1 MIRLL
6 RAGGFAG
13 ALLAFAAA
21 TTLTDPIQ
29 ASSLGTDAQA
39 PTYLAHAAASIDPA
53 ALAAEAAAAQAAAA
67 PAVSPAPEA
76 APAASPAPAVV
87 AAPAPAP
94 AVVAP
99 AETETGHGLA
109 SLASGLLDALN
120 SIVSPK
126 APLARM
132 VDAYSAAEVADPEQE
147 CLAGA
152 VYFEARSEPIEGQL
166 AVADVVL
173 NRTRS
178 GLYPTTIC
186 AVVTQKAQFS
196 FIRNGRF
203 PRADRNSEAWRKAVA
218 ISRIAREKLANQVPS
233 NVLWYHATY
242 VSPSW
247 GRRLTRVNQIG
258 LHIFYS

>member
-1 MIRLL
+1 MSYSL

-13 ALLAFAAA
+13 ALLALAAA
-21 TTLTDPIQ
+21 TTLSDPSE
-29 ASSLGTDAQA
+29 ASALGADTQA
-39 PTYLAHAAASIDPA
+39 PTYMAHAAAAID
-53 ALAAEAAAAQAAAA
+53 AAAMLEAAA
-67 PAVSPAPEA
+67 PAAAETA
-76 APAASPAPAVV
+76 APAAVAPAQITPVQPAPV

-94 AVVAP
+94 A
-99 AETETGHGLA
+99 AEPETGHTLA
-109 SLASGLLDALN
+109 SLASGLIDALN

-126 APLARM
+126 APLSSM
-132 VDAYSAAEVADPEQE
+132 VDAYAGSTIADTEQE

-166 AVADVVL
+166 AVADVVI

-178 GLYPTTIC
+178 GRYPTTIC

-203 PRADRNSEAWRKAVA
+203 PKADKNSEAWRKAVA
-218 ISRIAREKLANQVPS
+218 ISRIARDKLASQVPS

-247 GRRLTRVNQIG
+247 GRRLTKVNQIG

>member
-1 MIRLL
+1 LSHSL

-13 ALLAFAAA
+13 ALLALAAA
-21 TTLTDPIQ
+21 TTLSDPSE
-29 ASSLGTDAQA
+29 ASALGADTQA
-39 PTYLAHAAASIDPA
+39 PTYMAHAAAAID
-53 ALAAEAAAAQAAAA
+53 AAAMVEAAA
-67 PAVSPAPEA
+67 PAAVETPAP
-76 APAASPAPAVV
+76 APAAIAPAPIAPAQIAPAQPAPV
-87 AAPAPAP
+87 AAPAPA
-94 AVVAP
+94 
-99 AETETGHGLA
+99 AEPETGHTLA
-109 SLASGLLDALN
+109 SLASGLIDALN

-126 APLARM
+126 APLSSM
-132 VDAYSAAEVADPEQE
+132 VDAYAGSEIADTEQE

-152 VYFEARSEPIEGQL
+152 IYFEARSEPLEGQL
-166 AVADVVL
+166 AVADVVI

-178 GLYPTTIC
+178 GRYPTTIC

-203 PRADRNSEAWRKAVA
+203 PKADKSSDAWRKAVA
-218 ISRIAREKLANQVPS
+218 ISRIARDKLASQVPS

-247 GRRLTRVNQIG
+247 GRRLTKVNQIG

>member
-1 MIRLL
+1 LSYSL

-13 ALLAFAAA
+13 ALLALAAA
-21 TTLTDPIQ
+21 TTLSDPSE
-29 ASSLGTDAQA
+29 ASALGADTQA
-39 PTYLAHAAASIDPA
+39 PTYMAHAAAAID
-53 ALAAEAAAAQAAAA
+53 AAAMVEAAA
-67 PAVSPAPEA
+67 PAPVETA
-76 APAASPAPAVV
+76 APAAVAPTQIAPVQPAPI

-94 AVVAP
+94 A
-99 AETETGHGLA
+99 AEPETGHTLA
-109 SLASGLLDALN
+109 SLASGLIDALN

-126 APLARM
+126 APLSSM
-132 VDAYSAAEVADPEQE
+132 VDAYAGSTIADTEQE

-166 AVADVVL
+166 AVADVVI

-178 GLYPTTIC
+178 GRYPTTIC

-203 PRADRNSEAWRKAVA
+203 PKADKNSEAWRRAVA
-218 ISRIAREKLANQVPS
+218 ISRIARDKLASQVPS

-247 GRRLTRVNQIG
+247 GRRLTKVNQIG

>member
-1 MIRLL
+1 MSHSL

-13 ALLAFAAA
+13 ALLALAAA
-21 TTLTDPIQ
+21 TTLSDPSE
-29 ASSLGTDAQA
+29 ASALGADTQA
-39 PTYLAHAAASIDPA
+39 PTYMAHAAAAID
-53 ALAAEAAAAQAAAA
+53 AAAMVEAAA
-67 PAVSPAPEA
+67 PAPVET
-76 APAASPAPAVV
+76 PAPASPVIAPVQIAPGVQPAPV
-87 AAPAPAP
+87 AAPAPA
-94 AVVAP
+94 
-99 AETETGHGLA
+99 AEAETGHTLA
-109 SLASGLLDALN
+109 SLASGLIDALN

-126 APLARM
+126 APLSSM
-132 VDAYSAAEVADPEQE
+132 VDAYAGSTIADTEQE

-152 VYFEARSEPIEGQL
+152 IYFEARSEPLEGQL
-166 AVADVVL
+166 AVADVVI

-178 GLYPTTIC
+178 GRYPTTIC

-203 PRADRNSEAWRKAVA
+203 PKADKNSEAWRKAVA
-218 ISRIAREKLANQVPS
+218 ISRIARDKLASQVPS

-247 GRRLTRVNQIG
+247 GRRLTKVNQIG

>member
-1 MIRLL
+1 MSYSL

-13 ALLAFAAA
+13 ALLALAAA
-21 TTLTDPIQ
+21 TTLSDPSE
-29 ASSLGTDAQA
+29 ASALGADTQA
-39 PTYLAHAAASIDPA
+39 PTYMAHAAAAID
-53 ALAAEAAAAQAAAA
+53 AAAMVEAAA
-67 PAVSPAPEA
+67 PAPVETA
-76 APAASPAPAVV
+76 APAAVAPTQIAPVQPAPI

-94 AVVAP
+94 A
-99 AETETGHGLA
+99 AEPETGHTLA
-109 SLASGLLDALN
+109 SLASGLIDALN

-126 APLARM
+126 APLSSM
-132 VDAYSAAEVADPEQE
+132 VDAYAGSTIADTEQE

-166 AVADVVL
+166 AVADVVI

-178 GLYPTTIC
+178 GRYPTTIC

-203 PRADRNSEAWRKAVA
+203 PKADKNSEAWRRAVA
-218 ISRIAREKLANQVPS
+218 ISRIARDKLASQVPS

-247 GRRLTRVNQIG
+247 GRRLTKVNQIG

>member
-1 MIRLL
+1 LSYSL

-13 ALLAFAAA
+13 ALLALAAA
-21 TTLTDPIQ
+21 TTLSDPSE
-29 ASSLGTDAQA
+29 ASALGADTQA
-39 PTYLAHAAASIDPA
+39 PTYMAHAAAAID
-53 ALAAEAAAAQAAAA
+53 AAAMIEAAA
-67 PAVSPAPEA
+67 PAPVQTA
-76 APAASPAPAVV
+76 APAAVAVAPAQVAPAQTAPVQPAPV
-87 AAPAPAP
+87 AAPAPA
-94 AVVAP
+94 
-99 AETETGHGLA
+99 AEAETGHTLA
-109 SLASGLLDALN
+109 SLASGLIDALN

-126 APLARM
+126 APLSSM
-132 VDAYSAAEVADPEQE
+132 VDAYAGSTIADTEQE

-166 AVADVVL
+166 AVADVVI

-178 GLYPTTIC
+178 GRYPTTIC

-203 PRADRNSEAWRKAVA
+203 PKADKNSEAWRKAVA
-218 ISRIAREKLANQVPS
+218 ISRIARDKLASQVPS

-247 GRRLTRVNQIG
+247 GRRLTKVNQIG